1 MERQT
6 EYYLSC
12 DLEHHS
18 YEIAFKSYP
27 LIEHDV
33 HRAGDSQ
40 LPSNIPDEIRKYI
53 YIYLIA

>member
-12 DLEHHS
+12 GLEHHS

-27 LIEHDV
+27 LIEYDV
-33 HRAGDSQ
+33 QRADDSQ
-40 LPSNIPDEIRKYI
+40 LPSNNPDEIRI

>member
-12 DLEHHS
+12 GLEQHN

-27 LIEHDV
+27 LIEHDIQ
-33 HRAGDSQ
+33 RAGDSQ
-40 LPSNIPDEIRKYI
+40 
-53 YIYLIA
+53 